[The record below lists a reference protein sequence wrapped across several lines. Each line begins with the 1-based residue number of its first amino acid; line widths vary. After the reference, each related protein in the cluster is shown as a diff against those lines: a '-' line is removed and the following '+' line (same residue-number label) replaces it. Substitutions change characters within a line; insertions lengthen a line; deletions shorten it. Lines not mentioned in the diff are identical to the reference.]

1 MAQQQV
7 RTTKPVLAAAI
18 LIQRLRKGR
27 GKATTSQLLAAL
39 HTHHLS
45 DRYLGK
51 GVRVIRDRYGSNALV
66 VEAGSRGGEPT
77 YILDPKK
84 LEQSQKWAK
93 KMFRRALTE
102 TRHVIHVLDWSVAN
116 GIAATSAR
124 RAKHYA
130 ENVEIEL
137 ENVLAT
143 L

>member
-1 MAQQQV
+1 MAGSKV
-7 RTTKPVLAAAI
+7 TKPVLAAAVV
-18 LIQRLRKGR
+18 IQRLRKGR

-39 HTHHLS
+39 HTHKLH
-45 DRYLGK
+45 DRYLGQ

-66 VEAGSRGGEPT
+66 VEAGGRGKQPT

-84 LEQSQKWAK
+84 IEQSQKWAK
-93 KMFRRALTE
+93 KMFKRALTE
-102 TRHVIHVLDWSVAN
+102 TRHVIHVLDWSVQN

-130 ENVEIEL
+130 ENVEVEL
-137 ENVLAT
+137 QNVLST